1 MNSSKTQ
8 VQKFMVEAIFI
19 ESTAKASKT
28 TKERIKQHGSQ
39 GFHMWSGN
47 RMSPDNGVRT
57 KTLFRSVSET
67 SFPHGFHGDKRWVGW
82 VSNKEWK
89 EV

>member
-1 MNSSKTQ
+1 MNSKTQ
-8 VQKFMVEAIFI
+8 VQKFMEEAVFI
-19 ESTAKASKT
+19 EATTKASKR

-47 RMSPDNGVRT
+47 RMSPGNGVKS

-82 VSNKEWK
+82 LSNKEWK

>member
-1 MNSSKTQ
+1 MD
-8 VQKFMVEAIFI
+8 EAVFI

-39 GFHMWSGN
+39 GFHMWSGS
-47 RMSPDNGVRT
+47 RMSPGDGVKS
-57 KTLFRSVSET
+57 KTLFRSVSES

-82 VSNKEWK
+82 LSNKEWK